1 MQKWNWNVVETH
13 ESEEKNRE
21 NPVTLQDDYDA
32 PPHPEDGG
40 YDVAWPSVWISD
52 ILSIVASLMLK
63 QSKGEDEHEEF
74 SATVAETV
82 NEKGCPSRQGSVAT

>member
-1 MQKWNWNVVETH
+1 V
-13 ESEEKNRE
+13 
-21 NPVTLQDDYDA
+21 
-32 PPHPEDGG
+32 
-40 YDVAWPSVWISD
+40 
-52 ILSIVASLMLK
+52 SIVASPMLK

>member
-1 MQKWNWNVVETH
+1 MKVKKKH
-13 ESEEKNRE
+13 EQSLSPCRMTMMHLPIQRMEAMMWPG
-21 NPVTLQDDYDA
+21 PVYESQ
-32 PPHPEDGG
+32 
-40 YDVAWPSVWISD
+40 ID
-52 ILSIVASLMLK
+52 IVSIVASPMLK